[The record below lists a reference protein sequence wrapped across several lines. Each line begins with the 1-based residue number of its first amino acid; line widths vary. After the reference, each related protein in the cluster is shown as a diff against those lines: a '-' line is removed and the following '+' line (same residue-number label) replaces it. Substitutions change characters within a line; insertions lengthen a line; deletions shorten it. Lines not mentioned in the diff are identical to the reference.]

1 MVAEIFMLRLEA
13 TARALRETMP
23 SSTSQFVSLAS
34 NSQVAFKE
42 NRKRPSEAVHEQPT
56 PGDRQAGLARF
67 LNSVQTSINPLGTIN
82 FVHRFLVIG
91 MDNKLGGSR
100 EENRRI
106 SGQRRAGVRL
116 GDARLK
122 LWRQIPPARPRGK
135 MAPLSRSKS
144 SPGTAFAQRASLGET
159 GFRSLP
165 IARGRSTTTW
175 EERSRCKSTPLQKGA
190 ICALTVSA

>member
-13 TARALRETMP
+13 TARALRETVP
-23 SSTSQFVSLAS
+23 SSTPQFVSLAS

-100 EENRRI
+100 E
-106 SGQRRAGVRL
+106 
-116 GDARLK
+116 
-122 LWRQIPPARPRGK
+122 
-135 MAPLSRSKS
+135 
-144 SPGTAFAQRASLGET
+144 
-159 GFRSLP
+159 
-165 IARGRSTTTW
+165 
-175 EERSRCKSTPLQKGA
+175 
-190 ICALTVSA
+190 